1 MKSEKQTTPRL
12 DAHHRCDLPD
22 PSLTKEGSLIDLT
35 HGGLFEGIGGF
46 SLAAR
51 WAGIKTVWMVENNK
65 WCNKLLNKHFPEA
78 EKHGDIKET
87 RDLRTV
93 DIITGGF
100 PCQPFS
106 VAGKRKGAEDDRA
119 LWPEMFRIIKESKP
133 AWVIG
138 ENVTGIINME
148 LDTVLSDLE
157 GEGFEAIPFVIPACG
172 INAWHRRNRVWIL
185 AYSEDNGR
193 RRRSDRQRGTDKREF
208 FEEEQEGREVRDKVA
223 GCDGERVIA
232 DTISMAAGAISG
244 GVFGKAGKT
253 ESEKD
258 QREWLRAGFEH
269 IYEILADS
277 YGGGLK
283 EQQQSGISQESEE
296 GNFWRGSIECGSW
309 WKAEPGVGRVVSR
322 LSTKLDVHLRGGKI
336 IEKVSILRCHTCAE
350 NLAERQRNEGADFQD
365 AEILQFEMLR
375 ECNTCKLRLF
385 NKIRKETSAK
395 IISDNKRIKVR
406 NMQSWW
412 GEVEPTPQGRKY
424 TEQSEEQHID
434 FVLQMPQI
442 RGYEAE
448 KEECSRVNRLKGLGN
463 AIVPEIAYI
472 FYMLIRQIE
481 EQLAINNEE

>member
-1 MKSEKQTTPRL
+1 MIE
-12 DAHHRCDLPD
+12 
-22 PSLTKEGSLIDLT
+22 LT

-87 RDLRTV
+87 RNLRTV
-93 DIITGGF
+93 DILTGGF

-106 VAGKRKGAEDDRA
+106 VAGKRKGSEDDRA

-157 GEGFEAIPFVIPACG
+157 SEGFEAIPFVIPACG

-185 AYSEDNGR
+185 AYSADNGR

-208 FEEEQEGREVRDKVA
+208 FEEEPEGREIRDKA
-223 GCDGERVIA
+223 KGCDGEWVTA
-232 DTISMAAGAISG
+232 DTIGMAAGAKRG
-244 GVFGKAGKT
+244 GIYGKAG
-253 ESEKD
+253 EGEGEKD
-258 QREWLRAGFEH
+258 QRERLRAGFEH

-277 YGGGLK
+277 YGTGWEK
-283 EQQQSGISQESEE
+283 QRQQQSGREFLST
-296 GNFWRGSIECGSW
+296 FECGSW
-309 WKAEPGVGRVVSR
+309 WQTEPGVGRVVSR

-395 IISDNKRIKVR
+395 IISDNERIKVR

-463 AIVPEIAYI
+463 AIVPEIAYVFFMMI
-472 FYMLIRQIE
+472 KEIE
-481 EQLAINNEE
+481 EQLTMSN